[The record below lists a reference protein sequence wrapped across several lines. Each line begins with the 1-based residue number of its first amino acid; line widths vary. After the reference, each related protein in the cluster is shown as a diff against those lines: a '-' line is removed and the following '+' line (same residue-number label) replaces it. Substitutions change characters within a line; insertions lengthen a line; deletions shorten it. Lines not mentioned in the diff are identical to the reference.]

1 MKIQKPKSWKTT
13 FFGFASLVSGV
24 AFILKGQV
32 VEGITAI
39 TTALGLSFAKDYDQ
53 KD

>member
-1 MKIQKPKSWKTT
+1 MKKIKNWKTT

-24 AFILKGQV
+24 ALIIKGNI

-39 TTALGLSFAKDYDQ
+39 SAALGLASAKDHDSQ
-53 KD
+53 